1 VLIHFAAAWFGPD
14 LHNVDASDQDESS
27 LKPQSG
33 IRMSPVESKDAVSLP
48 KPSHVAATFLEAA
61 ELLDQA
67 MAKGRTQT
75 LVFDQQKAIT
85 EGLVS
90 LLQHTPPNPAKFNY
104 VSDCAS
110 YGRLLRLLVQYPA
123 IAETSFESLE
133 GPYITMF
140 LCDVSNC
147 CSKYLLEGGS
157 YGGFSNS
164 EIAGLEAAKQV
175 LENGM
180 EVLGLS
186 IPVTSIGDGD
196 ARFLP
201 HA

>member
-1 VLIHFAAAWFGPD
+1 MLIHFAAAWFGPD
-14 LHNVDASDQDESS
+14 LHNVGASDQDESS

-90 LLQHTPPNPAKFNY
+90 LLQHTYPQIQQNLTTYPIVHHMVDYFDYSSNIPPLRRQALSPLKGHISPCFSVTCQTVVQSISWREAHMGDSQILKLRVWKQQNKFLKMGWR
-104 VSDCAS
+104 C
-110 YGRLLRLLVQYPA
+110 
-123 IAETSFESLE
+123 
-133 GPYITMF
+133 
-140 LCDVSNC
+140 
-147 CSKYLLEGGS
+147 
-157 YGGFSNS
+157 
-164 EIAGLEAAKQV
+164 
-175 LENGM
+175 
-180 EVLGLS
+180 
-186 IPVTSIGDGD
+186 
-196 ARFLP
+196 
-201 HA
+201 